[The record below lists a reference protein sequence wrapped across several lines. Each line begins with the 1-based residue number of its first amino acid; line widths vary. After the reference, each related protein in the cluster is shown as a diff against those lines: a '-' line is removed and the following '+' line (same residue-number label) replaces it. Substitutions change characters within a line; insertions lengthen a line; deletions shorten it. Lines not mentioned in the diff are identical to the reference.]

1 MSAAPRG
8 SPLAAPPA
16 GAPAPARGAP
26 GEPCR
31 LPERL
36 AAHARARTHA
46 EAFRESG
53 PTGRAISYGDL
64 DTQVCELAAL
74 LRAQAPVGAVLVCCG
89 NRLEVPIAYLAVLAA
104 GGVVVPV
111 HSRLTIPELAAIAQT
126 VRASAIIGARDATPA
141 APGLTRIGIDAAGPP
156 TLLTRVPA
164 RPPPVPG
171 PTLLLQSSGTTGAP
185 KFAIRSGPSLDA
197 VAEAGARV
205 QRLTPDDRILACI
218 PLSHSYGMENGLLS
232 PLWAG
237 SAVRLVDGF
246 DAPTALRELRAG
258 ATVFPGVP
266 FMFEA
271 MAKVIGDG
279 GAGSLRLAYSAGSPM
294 PATVAARFRD
304 ATGHAVGQLYGATEL
319 GLVTFADPSDPDF
332 DPATVGRA
340 APGVR
345 IAILDPAD
353 PARALPQ
360 GHEGQVAVATPSMLS
375 GYLHQPA
382 PTISG
387 LFLTGDLGRIDD
399 RGRLSITGRL
409 TLLIEVGGLKVNP
422 SEVERALLE
431 HPDIAEC
438 VVLPLRLSDTIHRIR
453 AIVTPRPGLPPE
465 SLSHDALRRFAQE
478 RLAPHKVPRTIEV
491 RSSLPKSPSGK
502 VLRRELESA

>member
-141 APGLTRIGIDAAGPP
+141 A
-156 TLLTRVPA
+156 
-164 RPPPVPG
+164 PG